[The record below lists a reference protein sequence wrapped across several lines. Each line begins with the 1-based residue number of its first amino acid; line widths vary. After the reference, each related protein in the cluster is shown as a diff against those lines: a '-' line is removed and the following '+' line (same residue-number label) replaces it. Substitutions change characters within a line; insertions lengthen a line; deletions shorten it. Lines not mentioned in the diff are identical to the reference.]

1 MRNILVHDYFGIDL
15 EEVWTAVVRDLPP
28 HGHPEGR
35 DAPPESPPARRAT
48 DRTTPCHAGFAPR
61 EPGTGTP
68 RESESPSPAPT
79 RTGPRG
85 TSGSPATSSFNRRAP
100 SRMPAAFAASLAPAA
115 VSLIRCLTTGK
126 INGPGRD
133 AEYTLTRYTACRYID
148 VDCDSGLFQR
158 RRGDVLSTGPTR
170 PGREMVWCGESRGPQ
185 ARPAGLRSAAV
196 GPRLSTGESPRT
208 A

>member
-100 SRMPAAFAASLAPAA
+100 SRMPAALAASLAPAA
-115 VSLIRCLTTGK
+115 VSLFPRPSRSKRGTPISRSSAFTVIVTAGRRSPASSATTAAPK
-126 INGPGRD
+126 
-133 AEYTLTRYTACRYID
+133 
-148 VDCDSGLFQR
+148 R
-158 RRGDVLSTGPTR
+158 RRSRLVLQTSD
-170 PGREMVWCGESRGPQ
+170 
-185 ARPAGLRSAAV
+185 
-196 GPRLSTGESPRT
+196 
-208 A
+208 